1 MRNNDIYT
9 KERLIFI
16 KRKSFPMRA
25 LKVLSLDQGIDLL
38 AVTGGLL
45 LVVVLLALWEPQDPN
60 EPQEN
65 KNLTRLTVG
74 DLFSES
80 GYRLSVALN

>member
-1 MRNNDIYT
+1 MRNIDIY
-9 KERLIFI
+9 KKKRLIFV

-45 LVVVLLALWEPQDPN
+45 LVWLLLALWEPQNPN
-60 EPQEN
+60 KPQELST
-65 KNLTRLTVG
+65 KPAL
-74 DLFSES
+74 S
-80 GYRLSVALN
+80 GFLKKWGVYRLSSGA

>member
-1 MRNNDIYT
+1 MRNIDIYT

-16 KRKSFPMRA
+16 KRKTFPMRA

-45 LVVVLLALWEPQDPN
+45 LIVVLLSL
-60 EPQEN
+60 
-65 KNLTRLTVG
+65 
-74 DLFSES
+74 
-80 GYRLSVALN
+80 

>member
-1 MRNNDIYT
+1 MRNIDIY
-9 KERLIFI
+9 KKKRLIFV

-45 LVVVLLALWEPQDPN
+45 LVWLLLAL
-60 EPQEN
+60 
-65 KNLTRLTVG
+65 
-74 DLFSES
+74 
-80 GYRLSVALN
+80 

>member
-9 KERLIFI
+9 IQRKIFI

-45 LVVVLLALWEPQDPN
+45 LVVVLLAL
-60 EPQEN
+60 
-65 KNLTRLTVG
+65 
-74 DLFSES
+74 
-80 GYRLSVALN
+80 

>member
-1 MRNNDIYT
+1 MRNIDIYS
-9 KERLIFI
+9 KERLIFV
-16 KRKSFPMRA
+16 KKKYSPMRVRG
-25 LKVLSLDQGIDLL
+25 LLTLDQVIDLL

-45 LVVVLLALWEPQDPN
+45 LIVVLLALWEPQNPI

-74 DLFSES
+74 DLF
-80 GYRLSVALN
+80 

>member
-1 MRNNDIYT
+1 
-9 KERLIFI
+9 
-16 KRKSFPMRA
+16 MRA

-45 LVVVLLALWEPQDPN
+45 LVWLLLALWEPQNPN
-60 EPQEN
+60 EPREN